1 MNIEKPVF
9 IVGVGRSGST
19 IFHRIFT
26 EHPHVA
32 WLSSRLCNKF
42 PSKPHVNSYL
52 MRAIDFPQVGG
63 FIRRRFISGEGYDFW
78 EYHSRGFSEPCR
90 DLLASDVT
98 SKLKRELPEALSQIL
113 TAKRNR
119 LLIKITG
126 WPRIGF
132 LNEIFPDAKFIHI
145 KRDQRS
151 VINSLI
157 NVDFWSGW
165 QGPHKWRWGE
175 LTAKQMQEW
184 DRFDRSYVALAG
196 IELQIL
202 SEAMEQA
209 KRCMPNPENFLEVAY
224 EDLCTDPMEIY
235 KNVIDFCELEWSS
248 EFQNAIKR
256 YQLKNTNYKW
266 QQDLSEDQQNI
277 VEYFVNRGEW
287 AREIG

>member
-1 MNIEKPVF
+1 MNIEKPIF

-42 PSKPHVNSYL
+42 PNKPHVNSYL
-52 MRAIDFPQVGG
+52 MKAIDYPKIGN

-98 SKLKRELPEALSQIL
+98 SKLKRELPDALSQIL

-202 SEAMEQA
+202 SDAMEQA

-224 EDLCTDPMEIY
+224 EDLCTDPMNIY
-235 KNVIDFCELEWSS
+235 KNVIDFCELEWSPI
-248 EFQNAIKR
+248 FQDAINR

-266 QQDLSEDQQNI
+266 QEDLSEDQQNI

-287 AREIG
+287 ASEIG